1 MAKIQR
7 EFAVPTNPWVE
18 RSPGNDAQVLSVD
31 EETGDFVRLSRLGPD
46 VDTSPQGQQRHAC
59 WEEVYIVS
67 GSVYDIGLDQWFHAG
82 MYAVR
87 APGMPHGPWRSGPEG
102 ALMLEMRYGLTDDA
116 ERLPRDH
123 YVAP

>member
-7 EFAVPTNPWVE
+7 EFAVPVNPWIE

-31 EETGDFVRLSRLGPD
+31 EETGDFTRLSRMAPGT
-46 VDTSPQGQQRHAC
+46 DTIAQGQQTHAC

-67 GSVYDIGLDQWFHAG
+67 GTVLDLGLDEWFAAG

-87 APGMPHGPWRSGPEG
+87 APGMPHGPWRAGPEG
-102 ALMLEMRYGLTDDA
+102 VLMLEQRYGLTGDS
-116 ERLPRDH
+116 ERLPREH
-123 YVAP
+123 YEHP